1 MNKIKKWFY
10 DKAKRKM
17 EVEVEESGLS
27 IIDDD
32 KFHKKVM
39 NASRR
44 DIIYSSVLV
53 GLIIILIIK
62 WVV

>member
-32 KFHKKVM
+32 KFHKKMM
-39 NASRR
+39 NSSKR